1 MSKVLLVFVGSGLG
15 GAARHGVNIWTMRA
29 FGPHFP
35 AGTFIV
41 NVVGGLMMGL
51 VAGWFAFRSNV
62 AAAQDLRLFLATGIL
77 GGFTTFSA
85 FSLDTIVM
93 IERGDLGLA
102 AFYVAASV
110 LLAGAALALGLFI
123 VRSFA

>member
-62 AAAQDLRLFLATGIL
+62 AGAQDLRLFLATGIL

>member
-85 FSLDTIVM
+85 FSLDTM
-93 IERGDLGLA
+93 LLWERGAITTGAL
-102 AFYVAASV
+102 YVLSSVVASV
-110 LLAGAALALGLFI
+110 LALAAGLSLI
-123 VRSFA
+123 RWLS

>member
-15 GAARHGVNIWTMRA
+15 GAARHGVNVWSMRA

-41 NVVGGLMMGL
+41 NIVGGLLMGL
-51 VAGWFAFRSNV
+51 VAGWFAFRANLSF
-62 AAAQDLRLFLATGIL
+62 AHEARLFLATGIL

-85 FSLDTIVM
+85 FSLDTVVM
-93 IERGDLGLA
+93 IERGDIGLA
-102 AFYVAASV
+102 ALYVVASV
-110 LLAGAALALGLFI
+110 LLAGAALALGLAI